1 MQSIKNI
8 NSILNI
14 TKNVIKK
21 SDKFYDY
28 YIQEDNKLF
37 ENQLPLLMHR
47 SRMKEVML
55 LKKMKKNNVI
65 VNEDED
71 YDNDSKKEKEK
82 EEKKKF
88 LSKVLLSNIRKAHER
103 SRKLPPLCPFYS
115 TRGKLLP
122 EVVNTSIIKC
132 RNISKTEANYNINLT
147 SSSNN
152 LGFQNNNSFF
162 GGFSSRGIKKIKIKN
177 LNLNKNIDLNFEE
190 FQKEILFESNYNSL
204 KYNISEIY
212 GHKEFYQ
219 EFINGLI
226 EEILLI
232 TNKEYDGNKDKEN
245 NEIRKEKIFEWGKN
259 KRKII
264 LTLNSINIKIN
275 EIDKNDNNKHKS
287 KNSFCFEYTLPMNL
301 IPLFYYKGY
310 EKFKLFVLSFIKWN
324 EENEKFE
331 IDENLPNII
340 NSLLKSCK
348 DLKKN
353 KEEEMDI
360 DESNLTQQLEPKKSV
375 ILNNKTNVM
384 KLERQSSK
392 HFIKNNPSLAKT
404 AGVGMLQNQLFA
416 STNVDIVGKPKIKKK
431 LFKIY
436 PKEKKK
442 TDYINYKIF
451 EFYWNIGNKIFLVT
465 IETPLITFSIPSYNN
480 TVKQSIN
487 YELLFYL
494 FKMNFDSWDFYV
506 IKYLSSK
513 KLFRNFLSQLASIKP
528 KKNIN
533 FFLEQFKTKSFECTD
548 CKITNIITAKNLVYM
563 MKSEEKKDRHTTRRR
578 STLNT

>member
-226 EEILLI
+226 EELLLI

-331 IDENLPNII
+331 INENLPNII

-348 DLKKN
+348 
-353 KEEEMDI
+353 
-360 DESNLTQQLEPKKSV
+360 NLIINIV
-375 ILNNKTNVM
+375 
-384 KLERQSSK
+384 
-392 HFIKNNPSLAKT
+392 SLF
-404 AGVGMLQNQLFA
+404 LFFR
-416 STNVDIVGKPKIKKK
+416 IY
-431 LFKIY
+431 FK
-436 PKEKKK
+436 
-442 TDYINYKIF
+442 
-451 EFYWNIGNKIFLVT
+451 
-465 IETPLITFSIPSYNN
+465 
-480 TVKQSIN
+480 
-487 YELLFYL
+487 
-494 FKMNFDSWDFYV
+494 
-506 IKYLSSK
+506 
-513 KLFRNFLSQLASIKP
+513 
-528 KKNIN
+528 
-533 FFLEQFKTKSFECTD
+533 
-548 CKITNIITAKNLVYM
+548 
-563 MKSEEKKDRHTTRRR
+563 
-578 STLNT
+578 